1 MSISSPSAAWRCDR
15 ASRAMHTCPPHRARV
30 IAAPAAH
37 TDPAPEMPAAQL
49 SRQAALFQRL
59 REGARAGASETP
71 GDEPPCAA
79 PAEPPFGEQ
88 AEPLY
93 PVPGFA
99 ADDHR
104 DDAGSGERDD
114 DAQAGSGDERDDAAG
129 HARSAAPVPVPAPVP
144 ATIHPPMHSTM
155 HLPVQSA
162 MHAPMHV
169 PGYSTM
175 PTPTPMP
182 VHGAASLSPQRPPNA
197 RPSTAAPATPRVQAT
212 REPQRSEAAGPHAV
226 VAVRAPA
233 RTGQDMNR
241 FVDSIV
247 AEVSDFCANPIV
259 FASGDWQI
267 TIPIDPALLPGCTLN
282 LALSHFQLTLR
293 FDTTDARSRELISQH
308 AATLRTSLEAVMQ
321 SRFDGARSVEIIV
334 T

>member
-1 MSISSPSAAWRCDR
+1 MHSSA
-15 ASRAMHTCPPHRARV
+15 PHRARV
-30 IAAPAAH
+30 IAAPATH

-59 REGARAGASETP
+59 REGVRAGASETP
-71 GDEPPCAA
+71 GGEQPCAA

-88 AEPLY
+88 ADPRY
-93 PVPGFA
+93 PVAGFA
-99 ADDHR
+99 ADEHR

-114 DAQAGSGDERDDAAG
+114 DAPAGSGDERDDAAA
-129 HARSAAPVPVPAPVP
+129 HARSAAP
-144 ATIHPPMHSTM
+144 IHPPMHSTM
-155 HLPVQSA
+155 RLPGHSA
-162 MHAPMHV
+162 MHGFMHV
-169 PGYSTM
+169 PAYSTM
-175 PTPTPMP
+175 PAPMP
-182 VHGAASLSPQRPPNA
+182 MPMPARRAAPLSPQRPPNA
-197 RPSTAAPATPRVQAT
+197 PPPTAAPDMPHMPRVHAA
-212 REPQRSEAAGPHAV
+212 REPQRPTAGGPHV
-226 VAVRAPA
+226 VAAVRAPA

-259 FASGDWQI
+259 FESGDWQI
-267 TIPIDPALLPGCTLN
+267 TIPIDPALLPGCTLS

-308 AATLRTSLEAVMQ
+308 AATLRTSLEEVMQ
-321 SRFDGARSVEIIV
+321 NRFDGARSVEIIV

>member
-1 MSISSPSAAWRCDR
+1 MSICSPSAAWRCDR
-15 ASRAMHTCPPHRARV
+15 ASRAMHSSALHRARV
-30 IAAPAAH
+30 IAAPATH
-37 TDPAPEMPAAQL
+37 TDRAPEMPAAQL

-59 REGARAGASETP
+59 REGVRADASETS

-79 PAEPPFGEQ
+79 PAEPPFADQ
-88 AEPLY
+88 AGPLY
-93 PVPGFA
+93 PVAGFA
-99 ADDHR
+99 ANEHR

-114 DAQAGSGDERDDAAG
+114 DAQAGSGDERDDAAA
-129 HARSAAPVPVPAPVP
+129 HARSAAPVPAPVP

-155 HLPVQSA
+155 HVPVHSA
-162 MHAPMHV
+162 MHALMHV
-169 PGYSTM
+169 PAYSTM
-175 PTPTPMP
+175 PAPTPMP
-182 VHGAASLSPQRPPNA
+182 ARGAAPLSLQRPPDA
-197 RPSTAAPATPRVQAT
+197 RPSMPAAPHAPRVQAA
-212 REPQRSEAAGPHAV
+212 REPQRPEAGGTRAV

-259 FASGDWQI
+259 FESGDWQI

-308 AATLRTSLEAVMQ
+308 AATLHTSVEEVMQ

>member
-1 MSISSPSAAWRCDR
+1 
-15 ASRAMHTCPPHRARV
+15 MHTCPPHRARV

-114 DAQAGSGDERDDAAG
+114 DAQAGSGDERDHAPA
-129 HARSAAPVPVPAPVP
+129 HARSAAPVPVPA
-144 ATIHPPMHSTM
+144 TIHPPMH
-155 HLPVQSA
+155 
-162 MHAPMHV
+162 V
-169 PGYSTM
+169 PAYSTM

-182 VHGAASLSPQRPPNA
+182 VHGAAPLSPQRPPNA

-247 AEVSDFCANPIV
+247 TEVSDFCANPIV

>member
-1 MSISSPSAAWRCDR
+1 MHSSA
-15 ASRAMHTCPPHRARV
+15 PHRARV
-30 IAAPAAH
+30 IAAPATH

-59 REGARAGASETP
+59 REGVRAGASETP

-88 AEPLY
+88 ADPLY
-93 PVPGFA
+93 PVAGFA
-99 ADDHR
+99 ADEHR
-104 DDAGSGERDD
+104 DDAGGGERDD
-114 DAQAGSGDERDDAAG
+114 DAQAGSGDERDDAAA
-129 HARSAAPVPVPAPVP
+129 HARAAAPVPAPVP

-169 PGYSTM
+169 PAYSTM
-175 PTPTPMP
+175 PTPTPA
-182 VHGAASLSPQRPPNA
+182 HGAAPLSPQRPPNA

-212 REPQRSEAAGPHAV
+212 REPQRPEAGGPHAV

-282 LALSHFQLTLR
+282 LALSHFQLMLR

-308 AATLRTSLEAVMQ
+308 AATLRTSLEEVMQ

>member
-15 ASRAMHTCPPHRARV
+15 ASRAMHSSAPHRARV
-30 IAAPAAH
+30 IAAPATH

-59 REGARAGASETP
+59 REGVRAGASETP

-79 PAEPPFGEQ
+79 PAASPFVEQ
-88 AEPLY
+88 ADPFY
-93 PVPGFA
+93 PVAGFA

-114 DAQAGSGDERDDAAG
+114 DAQANSGDERDDAAA
-129 HARSAAPVPVPAPVP
+129 HARSAAPVPAPVP
-144 ATIHPPMHSTM
+144 ATIHPPLHPTMRVPMH
-155 HLPVQSA
+155 SA
-162 MHAPMHV
+162 MHALMHV
-169 PGYSTM
+169 PACSTM
-175 PTPTPMP
+175 PAPTPMP
-182 VHGAASLSPQRPPNA
+182 ARGAAPLSPPRPPNA
-197 RPSTAAPATPRVQAT
+197 RPSTAAPDTPRVQAA
-212 REPQRSEAAGPHAV
+212 RAPQRPGAGGPHAV

-259 FASGDWQI
+259 FESGDWQI
-267 TIPIDPALLPGCTLN
+267 TIPVDPALLPGCTLS

-308 AATLRTSLEAVMQ
+308 AATLRASLEEVMQ
-321 SRFDGARSVEIIV
+321 NRFDGARSVEIIV

>member
-15 ASRAMHTCPPHRARV
+15 GSRAMHSSAPHRARV

-59 REGARAGASETP
+59 REGTRAGASEAP
-71 GDEPPCAA
+71 GDGQPCAA
-79 PAEPPFGEQ
+79 PAEPPF
-88 AEPLY
+88 AEPADPLY
-93 PVPGFA
+93 PVAGFA
-99 ADDHR
+99 ADEHR

-114 DAQAGSGDERDDAAG
+114 DAQAGSGDEHDDAAA
-129 HARSAAPVPVPAPVP
+129 HARSAAPVPAPVP

-155 HLPVQSA
+155 RVPVHSA
-162 MHAPMHV
+162 MHGLVHV
-169 PGYSTM
+169 PAYSTM
-175 PTPTPMP
+175 PVPTPMP
-182 VHGAASLSPQRPPNA
+182 ARGAAPLSPQRPPNA
-197 RPSTAAPATPRVQAT
+197 RPSATAPDTPHVQTA
-212 REPQRSEAAGPHAV
+212 REPRRPEAGGPHAV
-226 VAVRAPA
+226 VAVQAPA

-267 TIPIDPALLPGCTLN
+267 TIPIDPALLPGCTLS

-308 AATLRTSLEAVMQ
+308 AATLRTSLEEVMQ
-321 SRFDGARSVEIIV
+321 GRFDGARSVEIIV

>member
-1 MSISSPSAAWRCDR
+1 
-15 ASRAMHTCPPHRARV
+15 MHTSAPHRARI
-30 IAAPAAH
+30 IAAPTKH
-37 TDPAPEMPAAQL
+37 DEPAPDMPAAQL

-71 GDEPPCAA
+71 GDEQPCAA
-79 PAEPPFGEQ
+79 PAEPPFAEQ
-88 AEPLY
+88 ADPLY
-93 PVPGFA
+93 PVAGFA
-99 ADDHR
+99 ADEHR

-114 DAQAGSGDERDDAAG
+114 DAPAGSGDERDDATA
-129 HARSAAPVPVPAPVP
+129 HARSAAPVPAPVP
-144 ATIHPPMHSTM
+144 AMIHPPMHSTM
-155 HLPVQSA
+155 HEL
-162 MHAPMHV
+162 MHV
-169 PGYSTM
+169 PAYSTM
-175 PTPTPMP
+175 PAPTPTPLP
-182 VHGAASLSPQRPPNA
+182 ARGAAPLSPQRPPNA
-197 RPSTAAPATPRVQAT
+197 QPSIAAPDMLRVQAT
-212 REPQRSEAAGPHAV
+212 REPQRPEAGGAHAV

-259 FASGDWQI
+259 LESGDWQL

-293 FDTTDARSRELISQH
+293 FDTTDERSRELISQH
-308 AATLRTSLEAVMQ
+308 ATTLRESLEEVMQ
-321 SRFDGARSVEIIV
+321 SRFDGTRSVEIIV

>member
-1 MSISSPSAAWRCDR
+1 MSTSSPSAAWRCDR
-15 ASRAMHTCPPHRARV
+15 ANRAMHSSAPHRARV
-30 IAAPAAH
+30 IAAPATH

-59 REGARAGASETP
+59 REGVRAGASETP
-71 GDEPPCAA
+71 GDEQPCAA
-79 PAEPPFGEQ
+79 PAEPRFAEQ
-88 AEPLY
+88 ADLLFPAA
-93 PVPGFA
+93 GFA
-99 ADDHR
+99 ADEHR
-104 DDAGSGERDD
+104 DDAESGERDD
-114 DAQAGSGDERDDAAG
+114 DAQAGFGDERDDAAA
-129 HARSAAPVPVPAPVP
+129 HARPAAPAPVP
-144 ATIHPPMHSTM
+144 AAIHPPMHSTM
-155 HLPVQSA
+155 RVPMHSA
-162 MHAPMHV
+162 MPALMHV
-169 PGYSTM
+169 PACSTI
-175 PTPTPMP
+175 PAPAPMP
-182 VHGAASLSPQRPPNA
+182 ARGAAPLSPQRPPNA
-197 RPSTAAPATPRVQAT
+197 QPPMAAPHTPRVQAA
-212 REPQRSEAAGPHAV
+212 REPQRPEAGGAHTV

-259 FASGDWQI
+259 FESGDWQI
-267 TIPIDPALLPGCTLN
+267 TIPIDPALLPGCTLS

-308 AATLRTSLEAVMQ
+308 AATLRTSLEEVMQ